1 MKHFWCLFLG
11 DLFTCAVF
19 FFLFLPSRLQ
29 QMTSKKRV
37 LKFWV
42 SPWNPKGWNF
52 ISWVW
57 NSPRLLALL
66 VQQSLFYFYFE
77 ASGLVQSY
85 MSPLLPRNSDHGTWR
100 VQICFLPGKI
110 GEKWL
115 FTCFEVQRCFRIHLF
130 NDEKNHPEVSIA
142 NLLWVSP
149 NLGMYSNSCQ
159 L

>member
-42 SPWNPKGWNF
+42 SRWNPKGWNF

-85 MSPLLPRNSDHGTWR
+85 MSPLLPRNSHHGTWR

-110 GEKWL
+110 GEKCL
-115 FTCFEVQRCFRIHLF
+115 KLLGSAKIVADPPFLMMKKITRKF
-130 NDEKNHPEVSIA
+130 P

-159 L
+159 S